1 MPIET
6 GKFRQYYAPVA
17 RRKKS
22 ATVESSGHACAWAG
36 CAAPGDFRAP
46 RSRQQIHEY
55 QWFCADH
62 IKEFNKNWNYFE
74 GMNEAQIYAF
84 QKDATIG
91 HRPTWRID
99 TQQGSAEFQ
108 LENAFLRMFGDG
120 RYRELGPRPI
130 PPKDR
135 DALAALDLEHPA
147 SHRTIKAQY
156 RELVKKYH
164 PDVNRSN
171 PRAEDIFKKITI
183 AYQHLMVHYRE
194 ES

>member
-1 MPIET
+1 M
-6 GKFRQYYAPVA
+6 A
-17 RRKKS
+17 RRKRTD
-22 ATVESSGHACAWAG
+22 AAEPSGHPCAWAG
-36 CAAPGDFRAP
+36 CRAGGDFRAP
-46 RSRQQIHEY
+46 RSRQQIHDY

-84 QKDATIG
+84 QKDATTG
-91 HRPTWRID
+91 HRPTWRVD
-99 TQQGSAEFQ
+99 TQQGSAAFQ

-120 RYRELGPRPI
+120 RYREVGARPI

-147 SHRTIKAQY
+147 TRHAIKSQY

-164 PDVNRSN
+164 PDVNQGN
-171 PRAEDIFKKITI
+171 PRAEEAFKKITI
-183 AYQHLMVHYRE
+183 AYQHLMVHYCRE
-194 ES
+194 S